1 MGCGMSTEEK
11 EGKARNEEIENQ
23 LKRDKMSQRSE
34 IKMLLLGAGE
44 SGKSTILKQM
54 KLIHEGSYSRDER
67 ESFKEIIY
75 SNTVQSMRVILEAM
89 ESLELPLDDQRT
101 EYHVQTIFMQ
111 PAQIEGESL
120 PPEVGNAI
128 DALWKDAGLR
138 RSYFDSI
145 GRIAQPD
152 YLPND
157 QDVLRSRVKTT
168 GITETTFIIGELT
181 YRMFDVGG
189 QRSER
194 KKWIHCF
201 ENVTTILFLVAISE
215 YDQLLFEDE
224 TVNRMQEALTLF
236 DSICNSRWF
245 TKTSIILF
253 LNKID
258 RFKEKLPIS
267 PMKNYF
273 PDYEGKLNQN
283 GTNGRDHQKS
293 NLDEGGPDYAAA
305 CDYILNR
312 FVSLNQHETKQIYT
326 HFTCATDTTQ
336 IRFVMAAVN
345 GMTRSWS
352 YLIP

>member
-1 MGCGMSTEEK
+1 MSHLSALHTQVSLVGSHAFGSSLGWVKHIIGQCTSLSREW
-11 EGKARNEEIENQ
+11 GRGFG
-23 LKRDKMSQRSE
+23 SRSRC
-34 IKMLLLGAGE
+34 L
-44 SGKSTILKQM
+44 
-54 KLIHEGSYSRDER
+54 R
-67 ESFKEIIY
+67 
-75 SNTVQSMRVILEAM
+75 
-89 ESLELPLDDQRT
+89 SL
-101 EYHVQTIFMQ
+101 
-111 PAQIEGESL
+111 
-120 PPEVGNAI
+120 
-128 DALWKDAGLR
+128 
-138 RSYFDSI
+138 SYFDSI
-145 GRIAQPD
+145 GRIMQPD

-245 TKTSIILF
+245 VKTSIILF

-258 RFKEKLPIS
+258 RFKEKLPVS

-293 NLDEGGPDYAAA
+293 NLEKGGPDYAAA

-345 GMTRSWS
+345 GLS
-352 YLIP
+352 IPASRNFGTTIN